1 VADASYTRD
10 NVVVI
15 DAVQDVPQQ
24 AVEMLGCTN
33 VSVRIN
39 SIDGFAVDPNLDNPE
54 TRRAIYGENCVSCN
68 FSGAAISALS
78 RWDVKFIGGSG
89 NTLVSP
95 PQARNWAENSLYT
108 LIALG
113 DSIAVSGQV
122 SIFDRWLAYRNG
134 GAYTVSR
141 QVGFDTDQY
150 CMRGQ
155 RDAGNASANQMK
167 VAQQI
172 RFGHLQSLRGKY
184 VIFYLRVRGG
194 ANLALAASSELRGH
208 IITGTTAGETIDLS
222 NNTDAGLTGG
232 IIAVVNPLPA
242 VAPTTDGA
250 IYDFITQPFL
260 VLPNVNVLAFDMA
273 WTTQAVAA
281 GAADY
286 IEFSPVSFVVVG
298 EGYDTAPNTTDI
310 GMLTGQA
317 TVDPGNLADGAG
329 ESDDVTVIGAALG
342 DLVEAVSFS
351 LDLQGISLTGYVR
364 TADTVSVRFQNE
376 TGGPIDLGSGT
387 VRVRVRRAD

>member
-1 VADASYTRD
+1 
-10 NVVVI
+10 
-15 DAVQDVPQQ
+15 
-24 AVEMLGCTN
+24 
-33 VSVRIN
+33 
-39 SIDGFAVDPNLDNPE
+39 
-54 TRRAIYGENCVSCN
+54 
-68 FSGAAISALS
+68 
-78 RWDVKFIGGSG
+78 
-89 NTLVSP
+89 
-95 PQARNWAENSLYT
+95 
-108 LIALG
+108 
-113 DSIAVSGQV
+113 
-122 SIFDRWLAYRNG
+122 
-134 GAYTVSR
+134 
-141 QVGFDTDQY
+141 
-150 CMRGQ
+150 MRGQ
-155 RDAGNASANQMK
+155 RDAGNASTNQMK

-364 TADTVSVRFQNE
+364 TANTVSVRFQNE